1 MKKSVYVYKAALSEG
16 EMLLANDSSS
26 FSSPYFLKASEKL
39 TSLSSLPYSSDCLF
53 YPLGRQEDEVFSR
66 LRTSF
71 RLGDWLLPAL
81 IVNVSDDLESVIL
94 IERAHP
100 ERALVYS
107 FGDKSV
113 AVACYDGFL
122 IEEEGEAMSG
132 KEFLSTLSFA
142 SPSPSFS
149 PLRNDKPVNLSSG
162 YSLPIDEQISEEDE
176 EGQLH
181 IDVPSPSF
189 EPSSKK
195 GRVNLGASPH
205 FLIDEE
211 DDDEEVSVDIKK
223 DDFAPSSSK
232 KPRNLSPTL
241 TFVKKKTPVN
251 GSLQESVP
259 SSNDAPSFVLPAF
272 EANSKKAKR
281 VIADSPS
288 QKVWDKKKQEDR
300 LGEKPVE
307 PSFVKPAFE
316 PNSNARPSQRS
327 LQKED
332 PYVPNQ
338 RKYGARIN
346 KKKDDSELISSS
358 PKEEIYVFG
367 AFSSPDYARTI
378 INDPSLMFVA
388 KKFQRE
394 GQKTFGVAPQG
405 IDSSTTRFFDVP
417 DDKKESLFA
426 LALYPTIDAWDL
438 LAMAVENNGM
448 PIAYLLSFK
457 EDHLLTAAYEIKGQ
471 GLFLV
476 ALSHNGAAIE
486 DPSLDY
492 PSLRSLCFPSE
503 KA

>member
-1 MKKSVYVYKAALSEG
+1 MKKSVYVYKATLSEG

-39 TSLSSLPYSSDCLF
+39 TALPSLPYSSDCLF
-53 YPLGRQEDEVFSR
+53 YPDGRQEDEVFSR
-66 LRTSF
+66 LRSSF

-81 IVNVSDDLESVIL
+81 IVNVSDDLESVLL

-107 FGDKSV
+107 FSHKSV
-113 AVACYDGFL
+113 VVACYDGFL

-132 KEFLSTLSFA
+132 KEFLSTLTFA

-149 PLRNDKPVNLSSG
+149 PLRNDKPVNLSS
-162 YSLPIDEQISEEDE
+162 YSLPLEERTGEEEE
-176 EGQLH
+176 EGPLH
-181 IDVPSPSF
+181 IDVPSPAF

-195 GRVNLGASPH
+195 GRVNLGGPSS
-205 FLIDEE
+205 FLVEEE
-211 DDDEEVSVDIKK
+211 DDGEEVNIDVKK

-232 KPRNLSPTL
+232 KPRNLSSTS
-241 TFVKKKTPVN
+241 TFVKKKTMVN
-251 GSLQESVP
+251 GSGQESVP
-259 SSNDAPSFVLPAF
+259 LSNGAPSFALPAF

-281 VIADSPS
+281 LIVDSPS
-288 QKVWDKKKQEDR
+288 QKAWDKKKKEDR

-307 PSFVKPAFE
+307 PSFAKPAFE
-316 PNSNARPSQRS
+316 PNSNVKPSQRS
-327 LQKED
+327 LLKED

-338 RKYGARIN
+338 RKYGARIS
-346 KKKDDSELISSS
+346 KKNDDDELISSS
-358 PKEEIYVFG
+358 RKEEIYVFG

-388 KKFQRE
+388 RKFQRE
-394 GQKTFGVAPQG
+394 GQKAFGVAPQG
-405 IDSSTTRFFDVP
+405 IDSSMTRFVDLP
-417 DDKKESLFA
+417 DDKKESFLA
-426 LALYPTIDAWDL
+426 LALSPTIDAWDL

-448 PIAYLLSFK
+448 PISYLLSFK
-457 EDHLLTAAYEIKGQ
+457 EDHLLAAAYEIKAQ
-471 GLFLV
+471 GLSLV

-492 PSLRSLCFPSE
+492 SSLRSLCFPNE